1 MYPSPG
7 YNTQMNPLIDDQEGM
22 RVDNTIQ
29 ERFFGSLYLNWNITK
44 DILFRTTLGLNSV
57 NWQGFTIL

>member
-1 MYPSPG
+1 MIYPSPG

-29 ERFFGSLYLNWNITK
+29 ERFFGSLYLNWNRTK
-44 DILFRTTLGLNSV
+44 DILFRKTL
-57 NWQGFTIL
+57 